1 MAWQLRRAAA
11 GDLDRIMLIENSS
24 FLSDA
29 WSRDGMRSELAN
41 RQCYYLVAFRPETP
55 KRIEGYAGLFAPR
68 GAQEADVQTIAVAEG
83 SRREGLGQLLVQSL
97 VAEARSRG
105 VQEIFLEVRADNPGA
120 HTLYASLGFE
130 RIAVRVAYYQPDG
143 MDAIV
148 MRLRLDT
155 PRTVL
160 A

>member
-1 MAWQLRRAAA
+1 MVWQLRRAGA

-41 RQCYYLVAFRPETP
+41 GQCYYLVAFRPETP
-55 KRIEGYAGLFAPR
+55 EKIAGYAGLFAPR
-68 GAQEADVQTIAVAEG
+68 GAREADVQTIAVAEG
-83 SRREGLGQLLVQSL
+83 SRREGLGRLLVQSL

-105 VQEIFLEVRADNPGA
+105 VQEVFLEVRADNPGA
-120 HTLYASLGFE
+120 QTLYASLGFE

-148 MRLRLDT
+148 MRLRLET
-155 PRTVL
+155 PRTAL

>member
-1 MAWQLRRAAA
+1 MAWQLRRAGA
-11 GDLDRIMLIENSS
+11 GDLDKIMPIETSS

-55 KRIEGYAGLFAPR
+55 EKIEGYAGLFAPR
-68 GAQEADVQTIAVAEG
+68 GAREADVQTIAVAEG
-83 SRREGLGQLLVQSL
+83 SRREGLGRLLVQSL
-97 VAEARSRG
+97 VAESHSRG
-105 VQEIFLEVRADNPGA
+105 VAEVFLEVRADNPGA
-120 HTLYASLGFE
+120 QTLYASLGFE
-130 RIAVRVAYYQPDG
+130 KIAVRVAYYQPDG

-148 MRLRLDT
+148 MRLRLET
-155 PRTVL
+155 PKMAL